1 MKAKDD
7 KRGRVFPA
15 RRKSKKL
22 SIAVI
27 GAGRLGLVLARALQG
42 SGHSITIAITR
53 TRGSARRASRV
64 LGTTGVA
71 LGTRSIDQLTRQQRA
86 RLRQSELVVI
96 ATADDSISQ
105 VAEQIAAVFQTSATE
120 SRPTSRRRSIA
131 LHTSGALTS
140 DVLKP
145 IREQGFA
152 TGSLHPLIS
161 ISGPVDSVPTFSGV
175 YFSLEGD
182 AAAIRIGRKLV
193 RDFGGNSFVIDAN
206 RKPLYHAAALMA
218 SPNLTALVD
227 IAVEM
232 LRHCGF
238 LASEARKMLLPLIVS
253 TIDNLTLQ
261 DARAALTGTFK
272 RGDIAT
278 ARAHLNAIASERLTD
293 AMKAYVIL
301 GQRSLELSDLSDS
314 KRQAIDSL
322 LQEAISRS
330 QRH

>member
-1 MKAKDD
+1 MKSEDD
-7 KRGRVFPA
+7 KRGRVSPA

-22 SIAVI
+22 SIAII
-27 GAGRLGLVLARALQG
+27 GAGRLGLVLARALQA

-64 LGTTGVA
+64 LGTPSVA
-71 LGTRSIDQLTRQQRA
+71 LGTRSIDQLTKQQQA
-86 RLRQSELVVI
+86 RLRQCELMVI

-105 VAEQIAAVFQTSATE
+105 VAEQIAAVFQTSANE
-120 SRPTSRRRSIA
+120 SRPTSRKRSIA

-140 DVLKP
+140 AVLKP

-161 ISGPVDSVPTFSGV
+161 ISGPVRSARNFAGV

-182 AAAIRIGRKLV
+182 AAALRIGRQLV
-193 RDFGGNSFVIDAN
+193 RDLGGNSFVIDAK

-238 LASEARKMLLPLIVS
+238 LSSEARQMLLPLIVS

-293 AMKAYVIL
+293 AMRAYVIL
-301 GQRSLELSDLSDS
+301 GQRSLELSDLSDL
-314 KRQAIDSL
+314 KRQAIESL
-322 LQEAISRS
+322 LQNAISRS
-330 QRH
+330 PQH

>member
-1 MKAKDD
+1 LGA
-7 KRGRVFPA
+7 RG
-15 RRKSKKL
+15 
-22 SIAVI
+22 
-27 GAGRLGLVLARALQG
+27 
-42 SGHSITIAITR
+42 
-53 TRGSARRASRV
+53 
-64 LGTTGVA
+64 
-71 LGTRSIDQLTRQQRA
+71 IDQLTRQQHA
-86 RLRQSELVVI
+86 RLRQSELLII

-105 VAEQIAAVFQTSATE
+105 VAGEIANVFHA
-120 SRPTSRRRSIA
+120 RPDNRRSTSLGRSVA

-161 ISGPVDSVPTFSGV
+161 ISGPVKSARSFAGV

-182 AAAIRIGRKLV
+182 AAAIRIGRQLV
-193 RDFGGNSFVIDAN
+193 RDLGGNSFVIDAQ

-238 LASEARKMLLPLIVS
+238 LSSEARKMLLPLIVS
-253 TIDNLTLQ
+253 TIDNLKLQ
-261 DARAALTGTFK
+261 DARSALTGTFK

-293 AMKAYVIL
+293 SMKAYVIL
-301 GQRSLELSDLSDS
+301 AQRSLGLSDISDS
-314 KRQAIDSL
+314 KRQAIESL
-322 LQEAISRS
+322 LQDAIFRS